1 LRRQVRRSGLT
12 DIDTTTRGL
21 FSRSIS
27 LLFHTPAALHYA
39 IIAALDA
46 GRSVADA
53 FQPLDNFSSAWMS
66 GLRAGDGPPQE
77 FPLEMWKREAAADA
91 QRWRRRYADEEIPR
105 LLKQSIRLEPF
116 TISRP

>member
-1 LRRQVRRSGLT
+1 
-12 DIDTTTRGL
+12 
-21 FSRSIS
+21 
-27 LLFHTPAALHYA
+27 
-39 IIAALDA
+39 
-46 GRSVADA
+46 
-53 FQPLDNFSSAWMS
+53 MS

-116 TISRP
+116 AISRP